1 MDLASPQ
8 DRNTGAHSRPLEPSI
23 HNASR
28 CYGIE
33 ACKRVARH
41 LTYYQ
46 SPRKKKKK
54 QEKKRVKKKEEGKPP
69 IVARRGRK
77 SFPSAGTNVQDFRVF
92 TRAKPGWRCRWS
104 SIRRPASCP
113 RYPMGRPDF
122 ADTKSSTCNG
132 PRMLQVV
139 PGLFLPA
146 GKEQAGTRGER
157 EKDQDSLWG
166 HSDPTNEATEY
177 HVRIS
182 DFPEQ
187 PHFSYKL
194 DCQDQASTGVA
205 PQPKRR
211 EKTQSTLQVILIPEK
226 YLSPSGGF
234 PNRVSD
240 RARSRP
246 KEVPQLRSSFLPHTM
261 PSAYGG
267 GGG

>member
-1 MDLASPQ
+1 M
-8 DRNTGAHSRPLEPSI
+8 
-23 HNASR
+23 
-28 CYGIE
+28 
-33 ACKRVARH
+33 
-41 LTYYQ
+41 
-46 SPRKKKKK
+46 
-54 QEKKRVKKKEEGKPP
+54 
-69 IVARRGRK
+69 
-77 SFPSAGTNVQDFRVF
+77 
-92 TRAKPGWRCRWS
+92 
-104 SIRRPASCP
+104 
-113 RYPMGRPDF
+113 
-122 ADTKSSTCNG
+122 
-132 PRMLQVV
+132 
-139 PGLFLPA
+139 
-146 GKEQAGTRGER
+146 
-157 EKDQDSLWG
+157 G

-211 EKTQSTLQVILIPEK
+211 KKTQSTLQVILIPEK
-226 YLSPSGGF
+226 YLSPSAGF

-267 GGG
+267 GGGDCPLRSGRCCQKEPCQSNHSLQVTTHQKIWGCFFGKEKTKGRKIPLLLSLLCYRWSLFCISQTSFGNSTCRKTASVIRDIE